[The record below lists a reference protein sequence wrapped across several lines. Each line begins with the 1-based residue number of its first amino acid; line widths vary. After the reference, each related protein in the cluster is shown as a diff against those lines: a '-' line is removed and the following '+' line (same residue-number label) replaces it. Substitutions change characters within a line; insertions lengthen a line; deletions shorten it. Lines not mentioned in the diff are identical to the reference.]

1 MNKAQIPPEARPF
14 HGTAGGASWPE
25 HSAHGGV
32 GRSDF
37 GKVGWGQMVK
47 GLAGCL

>member
-25 HSAHGGV
+25 HSAHGV
-32 GRSDF
+32 WEEATLERSD
-37 GKVGWGQMVK
+37 GARW
-47 GLAGCL
+47 